1 MTFPT
6 AANDTVEQRDF
17 YETHTA
23 YRRVWFTLLVKF
35 KRTIWSQKLPKQTPT
50 LTTPEI
56 GTKKQK
62 FLEDVKST
70 F

>member
-56 GTKKQK
+56 GT
-62 FLEDVKST
+62 
-70 F
+70 